1 MPVAVRRLLAAAAA
15 TAFLT
20 FLVYLL
26 ARRAGTAWW
35 DDRILEILAGRLNN
49 WRLRETAGDLRTAFD
64 IGPYTV
70 MVLVLVGSVIRR
82 GRPALAGLVLTML
95 LAANLST
102 WALQK
107 RVGVERVIQI
117 LDEPEWLTY
126 WPSGHTTAPI
136 ALAIAAWMVSIARWR
151 PFVAVTCGLIALAA
165 AATNLIVR
173 VHVPSDLLGGLGVAV
188 TWGLLAVAAQRMWP
202 RQLGA
207 T

>member
-20 FLVYLL
+20 FVVYLL

-35 DDRILEILAGRLNN
+35 DDRFLEIIAGRLNN

-70 MVLVLVGSVIRR
+70 MVLVLIGSVIRR
-82 GRPALAGLVLTML
+82 GRAALAGLVLTML

-117 LDEPEWLTY
+117 LDEPDWLTY
-126 WPSGHTTAPI
+126 WPSGHSTAPV
-136 ALAIAAWMVSIARWR
+136 ALAFAVWLVSTARWR

-165 AATNLIVR
+165 AGTNLIVR
-173 VHVPSDLLGGLGVAV
+173 VHVPSDVIGGLGVAV

-202 RQLGA
+202 RELA
-207 T
+207 PA